1 MWVGLGQGVII
12 GDSAEARF
20 LTHQPRQGGF
30 TVQLSVTGRHLA
42 VTDPM
47 KQYAEEKAGKLT
59 RFYDRIHTIDVI
71 LDHEKTVHHVEM
83 VVRTDH
89 KHTFVAKTD
98 AGDFYE
104 AIDLVVDK
112 LSRQLREHKDKLR
125 NRKHPTE
132 G

>member
-1 MWVGLGQGVII
+1 M
-12 GDSAEARF
+12 
-20 LTHQPRQGGF
+20 
-30 TVQLSVTGRHLA
+30 QLSVTGRHIA

-71 LDHEKTVHHVEM
+71 LDHEKTAHHVEM
-83 VVRTDH
+83 IIRTDH
-89 KHTFVAKTD
+89 KHTFVASTN

-112 LSRQLREHKDKLR
+112 LSRQLREHKDKHR
-125 NRKHPTE
+125 NRKHPTQ
-132 G
+132 